1 MKYEVVANLKTG
13 KLTGFGKTINI
24 SCVVRNEVNGWRK
37 KNEVIVSIPEN
48 KPIMPRQFPKGE
60 WIVSM
65 PVPRKDPYL
74 APFFIPTN
82 AFQFL
87 PIWSLDNK
95 KNYDKPTD
103 ILTKDIGYGLHYS
116 TSNTTQ
122 GCIRILKQDDLLWL
136 VTNIIDALNNEN
148 TVSLLV
154 V

>member
-24 SCVVRNEVNGWRK
+24 SCIVRNEVNGWRK
-37 KNEVIVSIPEN
+37 KHEVIKSIPSN
-48 KPIMPRQFPKGE
+48 KPIQPRQFPKGE
-60 WIVSM
+60 WNILR
-65 PVPRKDPYL
+65 PVTREDPYL
-74 APFFIPTN
+74 APFFIPTD

-87 PIWSLDNK
+87 PIWELDSNGH
-95 KNYDKPTD
+95 YSKPTD
-103 ILTKDIGYGLHYS
+103 EMVKDKGYGLHTS

-122 GCIRILKQDDLLWL
+122 GCIKILKLDDLLWF
-136 VTNIIDALNNEN
+136 VTNIINALDNKN